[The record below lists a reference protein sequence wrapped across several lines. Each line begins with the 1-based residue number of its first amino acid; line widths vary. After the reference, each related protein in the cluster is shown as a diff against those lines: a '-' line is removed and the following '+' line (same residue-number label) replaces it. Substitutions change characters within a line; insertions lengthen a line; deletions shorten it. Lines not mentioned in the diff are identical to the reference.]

1 MSKIYEV
8 YHCKYK
14 GEVVYIGQ
22 GEKGRHVHCNSGI
35 SHVYRLN
42 EIHFLEG
49 KDALEVEVVHYS
61 TSKDVVLELEKES
74 IKLMQP
80 EFNSVYTNNST
91 RYESS
96 VLGKEIRANLLD
108 EKYLTTLRTKNDE
121 DKYRRL
127 VEEFCSYFGHKSIL
141 SGDIY
146 LYGKC
151 HYGSIEKLGLKGLS
165 RFVRGDYQ
173 KEKPAHNPYRVFY
186 EAFNEVY
193 NIDLKDCI
201 KSSRI
206 TVVVRDRFNGDNSD
220 ES

>member
-49 KDALEVEVVHYS
+49 EGALEVEVVHYS
-61 TSKDVVLELEKES
+61 TSKDVVLDLEKES

-91 RYESS
+91 RSENAN
-96 VLGKEIRANLLD
+96 LAKEVRNKLLD
-108 EKYLTTLRTKNDE
+108 EKYLNMLRTKKDE
-121 DKYRRL
+121 GKYLRL
-127 VEEFCSYFGHKSIL
+127 VEEFCSYFGHKSIIT
-141 SGDIY
+141 GDIY
-146 LYGKC
+146 LYGTC
-151 HYGSIEKLGLKGLS
+151 HYGSIGKLGLKGLS
-165 RFVRGDYQ
+165 RFVRGGYQ
-173 KEKPAHNPYRVFY
+173 KEKPAHYPYRVFY
-186 EAFNEVY
+186 EAFKELY
-193 NIDLKDCI
+193 NVDLKDCI